1 MNACG
6 NKSEKCINDIIMA
19 LIEGNLESSTSGKK
33 KVVYPYLIYDN
44 KEKKHKME
52 SIYCPKSSASS
63 FFTHRSSTSA
73 LGTRRFYTK

>member
-33 KVVYPYLIYDN
+33 KIVYPYLIYDN